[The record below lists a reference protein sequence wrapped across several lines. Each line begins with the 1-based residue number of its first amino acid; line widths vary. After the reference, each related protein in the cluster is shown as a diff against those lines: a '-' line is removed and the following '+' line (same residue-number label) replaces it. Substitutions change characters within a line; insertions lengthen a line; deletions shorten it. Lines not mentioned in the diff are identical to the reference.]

1 MPDPSLIA
9 HMEEPLTA
17 EIMVIDDFV
26 GPIMD
31 LCQERRGTYIG
42 MEYRRK
48 RVLLTYDLPLN
59 EIIYDF
65 LMFLSLVLR
74 ICFFDYEFKAY
85 EESKLVKLDIL
96 INKEEVDA
104 LTFIVHED
112 SAYER
117 GKKMCEKLKRKFQD
131 ICSKFQF
138 KQPLVVKLL
147 LEKLLEH

>member
-1 MPDPSLIA
+1 MEIVQERLEREYDLDLVTTAPSVIYKVHKTDGEIIEITNPTNLPDPSLIA
-9 HMEEPLTA
+9 HMEEPIVTA

-42 MEYRRK
+42 MEYIEEK

-74 ICFFDYEFKAY
+74 ICFF
-85 EESKLVKLDIL
+85 
-96 INKEEVDA
+96 
-104 LTFIVHED
+104 
-112 SAYER
+112 
-117 GKKMCEKLKRKFQD
+117 
-131 ICSKFQF
+131 
-138 KQPLVVKLL
+138 
-147 LEKLLEH
+147 